1 MGFFGEKIS
10 AFRASD
16 QSLSLSI
23 WSLLRISD
31 FCLFLSVDEQ
41 KTRAQVTT
49 IRERSE
55 IKKKTWWTTKNL
67 IEIEK
72 KKFGLIIR
80 FSRLLLLFRLNSFS
94 NKNGGFSKVLLRVD
108 VRRSSVEPAASEQ
121 HLHQQQAWQPPQ
133 HRFRQLR
140 EDVGPK
146 NLFRR
151 KNIVLHQRVRRSH
164 DALLKV
170 LLFYGKNLKE
180 L

>member
-1 MGFFGEKIS
+1 M
-10 AFRASD
+10 
-16 QSLSLSI
+16 
-23 WSLLRISD
+23 
-31 FCLFLSVDEQ
+31 
-41 KTRAQVTT
+41 
-49 IRERSE
+49 
-55 IKKKTWWTTKNL
+55 NN
-67 IEIEK
+67 K
-72 KKFGLIIR
+72 KKFDWNYKKVWTN
-80 FSRLLLLFRLNSFS
+80 NSVQPTSTIVQAEFS

-180 L
+180 FYVAPICYS